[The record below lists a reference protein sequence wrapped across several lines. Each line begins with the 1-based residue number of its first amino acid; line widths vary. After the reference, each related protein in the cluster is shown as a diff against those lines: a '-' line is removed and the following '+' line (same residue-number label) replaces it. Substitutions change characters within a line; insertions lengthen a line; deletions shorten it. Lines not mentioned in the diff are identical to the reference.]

1 MIRLLK
7 GISSILVII
16 LLIPIRIYQK
26 FISPFLPSSCRYTST
41 CSTYAA
47 QALQKHG
54 PIKGAYLAILRIL
67 SCHPWSGKH
76 GHDPVP

>member
-26 FISPFLPSSCRYTST
+26 FISPFLPSSCRYTPT
-41 CSTYAA
+41 CSAYAA

>member
-26 FISPFLPSSCRYTST
+26 FISPFLPSSCRYTPT
-41 CSTYAA
+41 CSAYAA

-54 PIKGAYLAILRIL
+54 PIKGTYLAILRIL

>member
-7 GISSILVII
+7 GITSILVII

-26 FISPFLPSSCRYTST
+26 FISPFLPSSCRYTPT
-41 CSTYAA
+41 CSAYAA